1 MADMDSKRG
10 SFKTVCH
17 KYLLTINNE
26 SVCFFFQSKMGQTK
40 HKPLRKRDFLGCLY
54 RNYDL
59 YLEHILKINTKNRI
73 LLCKSNNQIKKSK
86 KQCT

>member
-26 SVCFFFQSKMGQTK
+26 SVFFFQSKMDQTK
-40 HKPLRKRDFLGCLY
+40 HKPLRKRDFLRLFVQKLRPIFGTY
-54 RNYDL
+54 FENKYK
-59 YLEHILKINTKNRI
+59 E
-73 LLCKSNNQIKKSK
+73 
-86 KQCT
+86 